1 MSGFILKPKS
11 LSTRVTFFIP
21 TFLII
26 SSVLED
32 QGEIVPNRGPT

>member
-1 MSGFILKPKS
+1 MSILILKPKS
-11 LSTRVTFFIP
+11 LSARETFFIP
-21 TFLII
+21 TFLIM